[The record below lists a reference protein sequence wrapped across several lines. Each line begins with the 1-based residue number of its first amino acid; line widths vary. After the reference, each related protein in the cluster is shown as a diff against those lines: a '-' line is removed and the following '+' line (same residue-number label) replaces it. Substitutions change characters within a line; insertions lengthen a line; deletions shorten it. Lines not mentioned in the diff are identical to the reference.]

1 MISNRYLALKLGSNL
16 CSSIFFFLQN
26 QTKPTTVHIFWGFL
40 IIGNLLF
47 CAIAGRKYQQLDSK
61 LDWIAFEAWKEASY
75 LLVPHIQYKFDL
87 WNGLSLKARDIINK
101 GHYPIC
107 FASFLLRK
115 KCKEISLYHCYHYF
129 FFFKTA
135 QTSKFII
142 KFLTIRPWR
151 GPRCGSF
158 SSVGHRRPQLC
169 GRWHVTRDS
178 HHRKS
183 RPTSCGCAASYCGLF
198 CWHAKRWDHPLNASH
213 DDCAWN
219 AGRYTSPYHCPLK
232 IQVIYPFSN
241 FKSLTILY
249 KIFGEKSSIYLT
261 DLEPSKTNTSR

>member
-1 MISNRYLALKLGSNL
+1 MISSRYLALKLGSNL
-16 CSSIFFFLQN
+16 CSSIFFAKPNETNNSAYFLGFFN
-26 QTKPTTVHIFWGFL
+26 NWKPTFLCNSWWEISAAGQQTWLDCIWGL
-40 IIGNLLF
+40 KGGLLS
-47 CAIAGRKYQQLDSK
+47 AASPISNTSMT
-61 LDWIAFEAWKEASY
+61 FETA
-75 LLVPHIQYKFDL
+75 
-87 WNGLSLKARDIINK
+87 LSLKARDIINK

-158 SSVGHRRPQLC
+158 SNVGHRRPQLC

-178 HHRKS
+178 HHRRS
-183 RPTSCGCAASYCGLF
+183 RLTSCGCAASYCGLF